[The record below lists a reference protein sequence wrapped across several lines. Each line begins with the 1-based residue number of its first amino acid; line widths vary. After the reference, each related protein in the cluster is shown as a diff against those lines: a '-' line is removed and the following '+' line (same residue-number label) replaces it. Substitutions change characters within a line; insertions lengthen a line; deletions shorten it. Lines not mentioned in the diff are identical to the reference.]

1 MGSHLEGSEQ
11 RSDDL
16 LKRIALAAV
25 QRTEYRGERR
35 SRETT
40 LEAILAVQAGNDAGL
55 HHGGGGEN
63 QPDSVH
69 LLKVESK
76 GFADEIMGTI

>member
-1 MGSHLEGSEQ
+1 MAFILNQTGSHLEGSEQ

-16 LKRIALAAV
+16 FKRIALAAV

-55 HHGGGGEN
+55 HHGVVVVVRIS
-63 QPDSVH
+63 QT
-69 LLKVESK
+69 LYI
-76 GFADEIMGTI
+76 F